1 MRQLNLVKL
10 CLSMQIFLYFNS
22 LVEKLCLSLA
32 SVEPSTHLAYIPDGS
47 HSLTVRNISN
57 AHLYSM
63 KDSVKQRVLIHLFG
77 GVYKGLNF
85 SLSLFQIFHKL
96 KMSHISL
103 QKLTIKTYLWTL
115 TIVTELFLKS
125 KKICKIFNLIK
136 LFK

>member
-1 MRQLNLVKL
+1 
-10 CLSMQIFLYFNS
+10 MQIFLYFNS

-85 SLSLFQIFHKL
+85 SL
-96 KMSHISL
+96 
-103 QKLTIKTYLWTL
+103 
-115 TIVTELFLKS
+115 
-125 KKICKIFNLIK
+125 
-136 LFK
+136 